1 MKNNRRTILET
12 LENSEDY
19 VGLRSQMVDDLVAY
33 NLVQPLGAIMT
44 ALESYLM
51 EDFRN
56 MDDIDLQNHYDNSDV
71 HEELGQ
77 NP

>member
-1 MKNNRRTILET
+1 MKNERRTILET
-12 LENSEDY
+12 LENSEEY
-19 VGLRSQMVDDLVAY
+19 VGLRTKMVDDLVEY
-33 NLVQPLGAIMT
+33 NMDQPLGAIMT

-56 MDDIDLQNHYDNSDV
+56 MDDIDLQDYYDNV
-71 HEELGQ
+71 HKELGQ